1 MENLFLKISQNQILV
16 DKDLPKLIQKKE
28 TKLNGGKINITKRET
43 KLAHTQGNMLL
54 SLVIG
59 KGNLK

>member
-16 DKDLPKLIQKKE
+16 DKDLPKLIPKKE

-54 SLVIG
+54 SLVIR